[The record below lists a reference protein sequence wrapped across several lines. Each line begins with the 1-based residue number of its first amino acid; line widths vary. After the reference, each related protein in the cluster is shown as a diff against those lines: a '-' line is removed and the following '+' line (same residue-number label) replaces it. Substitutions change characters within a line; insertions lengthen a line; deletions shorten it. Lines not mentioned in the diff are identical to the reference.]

1 MNRLFI
7 PLAALLL
14 THLPAQLSWA
24 QGEETL
30 ILPDFVDT
38 KSARRMTLSEAIT
51 ESIKNNL
58 GIALKNEEVS
68 ISKSNLRARRG
79 SYEPTLSANLDY
91 NNSISPPATSQDGE
105 AGSTFKNIGH
115 RWSVALQQNLSVGTS
130 FSLNFFNARSRSD
143 LGTAVQPLNYGT
155 NLSFSAQQPL
165 LRGFSLDGDVPR
177 AGILRAEFA
186 NQKSLEDKRG
196 VIAAEVRR
204 TEEAYWNLVQATRA
218 YGVQNASLVNARQQL
233 DLTQRQVQAGIL
245 APADLIGSET
255 SVAQRELQL
264 MQAETRLESAMDGL
278 RQNLNLPE
286 DQWSQSLLATDLP
299 TITPET
305 LSLDEAMRDALKYR
319 HEMKINAIDMEQ
331 SELDARLARNERL
344 PELSLGMRYGL
355 AGQSNSYSDSL
366 DQLQGLGA
374 RDWGVFVNL
383 SWAPLAR
390 EASANRDSVL
400 SANTMVE
407 LRHQQFLNSLRN
419 EVRASLRALEATRRR
434 VAASEK
440 FRLLAE
446 RSLEAERSRF
456 LDGKS
461 RNLDVS
467 LREQDLAGARTA
479 VISARIEFVKAS
491 SDLDLATGRLL
502 QRKNIQLKVR

>member
-1 MNRLFI
+1 MSKYFIALFVLVFM
-7 PLAALLL
+7 PLS
-14 THLPAQLSWA
+14 TQVSWA
-24 QGEETL
+24 QSEETL
-30 ILPDFVDT
+30 VLPDFVDMGN
-38 KSARRMTLSEAIT
+38 ARRMTLSEAIA

-58 GIALKNEEVS
+58 GIALKNEELS
-68 ISKSNLRARRG
+68 ISRSNLRARRG

-91 NNSISPPATSQDGE
+91 NNSISPPPTSQDGA
-105 AGSTFKNIGH
+105 AGSTFKNVSQ
-115 RWSVALQQNLSVGTS
+115 RWSVALQQNLNVGTR
-130 FSLNFFNARSRSD
+130 FSLNFANARSRSD

-177 AGILRAEFA
+177 APILRAEFA
-186 NQKSLEDKRG
+186 TQRNLEDKRG
-196 VIAAEVRR
+196 VIANEVRR
-204 TEEAYWNLVQATRA
+204 TEESYWNLVQATRS

-233 DLTQRQVQAGIL
+233 DLSQRQVQAGIL

-255 SVAQRELQL
+255 SVAQRELGL
-264 MQAETRLESAMDGL
+264 VQAETLLEAAMDGL
-278 RQNLNLPE
+278 RLTLNLPQE
-286 DQWSQSLLATDLP
+286 QWSQSLLATDLP
-299 TITPET
+299 AVTSRTVT
-305 LSLDEAMRDALKYR
+305 LDEAMRDALKYR
-319 HEMKINAIDMEQ
+319 YEMKINAIDMEL
-331 SELDARLARNERL
+331 SELDARLASNQRL
-344 PELSLGMRYGL
+344 PDLSVGMRYGL
-355 AGQSNSYSDSL
+355 AGQSNVYSDSL

-400 SANTMVE
+400 SANTMVK
-407 LRHQQFLNSLRN
+407 LRHQQFLNRLRN

-434 VAASEK
+434 VTASEK
-440 FRLLAE
+440 FRTLAE
-446 RSLEAERSRF
+446 RSLEAERNRF

-461 RNLDVS
+461 RNIDVS
-467 LREQDLAGARTA
+467 LREQSLASARTA

-502 QRKNIQLKVR
+502 ERKNIYLGVR